1 MDTFLNFGLAWI
13 SVFLALFLAMA
24 YLTRKAI
31 IKFPKGRGFFIK
43 LNKALRKYHKW
54 IGAVLIITG
63 VLHGIFSS
71 EKLFSINWGT
81 GLWALSILLGISWM
95 MKKKL
100 TGKKNWMY
108 FHRLLVVLF
117 SISIVIHV
125 IDAGGIQIFKV
136 MKATRQISA
145 QVEIT
150 ETTKSPAP
158 LITAG
163 SISESPITTTDA
175 TPTPTLSIPDGNTY
189 KDGTYTGEAVGYQ
202 PGLIVSVTI
211 KDNIIIS
218 VEVTDHN
225 ELNSKFWSSP
235 VKYIPIWILDAQN
248 TEVDTIT
255 GATYTS
261 TGIINAVNDALRQ
274 ALVSGSIP
282 DDLSLPGSTSK

>member
-1 MDTFLNFGLAWI
+1 MDIFLNFGLAWI
-13 SVFLALFLAMA
+13 SVFLALFLTVA
-24 YLTRKAI
+24 YLIRKAI
-31 IKFPKGRGFFIK
+31 IKFPKRRGFFIK

-81 GLWALSILLGISWM
+81 GLWVLSILLGITWM
-95 MKKKL
+95 MRKKL
-100 TGKKNWMY
+100 TGKKNWMF

-125 IDAGGIQIFKV
+125 IDVGGIHVFKII
-136 MKATRQISA
+136 KTTRQISA

-150 ETTKSPAP
+150 EPTKSPASS
-158 LITAG
+158 INVDA
-163 SISESPITTTDA
+163 ISESPTTTTDTA
-175 TPTPTLSIPDGNTY
+175 PTPTISIPDGNTY

-211 KDNIIIS
+211 KDNIITS

-225 ELNSKFWSSP
+225 EMNSKFWTSP
-235 VKYIPIWILDAQN
+235 VKYIPIWILEAQN

-255 GATYTS
+255 GATFTS

-282 DDLSLPGSTSK
+282 DDLSLPGSN

>member
-13 SVFLALFLAMA
+13 SVFLALFLALA
-24 YLTRKAI
+24 YFTRKAI

-108 FHRLLVVLF
+108 FHRLLVILF

-125 IDAGGIQIFKV
+125 IDAGGIQVFKV
-136 MKATRQISA
+136 IKATQQVSA

-150 ETTKSPAP
+150 ETTKSPTP
-158 LITAG
+158 IITVG
-163 SISESPITTTDA
+163 GISESPATTTDT
-175 TPTPTLSIPDGNTY
+175 TPTPTLSISDGNIY

-202 PGLIVSVTI
+202 PGLIVSITI
-211 KDNIIIS
+211 NDNLITL

-225 ELNSKFWSSP
+225 EMNSKFWSSP
-235 VKYIPIWILDAQN
+235 VKYIPIWILEAQN

-261 TGIINAVNDALRQ
+261 VGVINAVNDALRQ
-274 ALVSGSIP
+274 ALVSGSIS
-282 DDLSLPGSTSK
+282 DDLSLPGSKRN